1 MGITLGGIMR
11 GALPVLQQGLEAPM
25 QNAVARM
32 DNMGKLYNAK
42 AGEFQKKQADAL
54 SDVDKIKTLANGLGV
69 ELGVAEAAYKMSGKS
84 VDKAGKIINNMVKAF
99 KGNIPT
105 SKLPVVEM
113 PTGQKV
119 DNLESTQK
127 VEIAPQA
134 STSEGIFKSFSNLF
148 KMYSPDDVKK
158 MFAERS
164 GIPLEQV
171 DKVLNNTFN
180 LPSTGAKVAPTA
192 EAIRAGMEG
201 PPSGG
206 SQFQQRLSSMMN
218 VIRSQPGNENKS
230 EAELRALA
238 EQAVLNAPVKG
249 AQGEYGTFVY
259 TNDGPR
265 FETIDRYVGGKLAA
279 PSREI
284 ETVNKELIQTNYGN
298 LERVGKIRKTLAKY
312 PNAFNFI
319 GKLRMKLTDFS
330 DMVGAKPL
338 SDAFA
343 GGELQDSLQS
353 AILFFKGAKDAIFKD
368 PRISDQ
374 DKLLIEQ
381 YLGILNDPTVGS
393 TRAMAAITGLER
405 QFVTSM
411 ASSFAVNTGAGKP
424 GGFKLIETRE
434 DGTLLI
440 KDGDRKIENVAKMV
454 FDKLVESQGLDLNSN
469 DPAMQRQVA
478 QAMILSKNS
487 IAAYQASL
495 DPRYKSLDDY
505 KKRATANPY
514 LIQASGSRT

>member
-25 QNAVARM
+25 QNAVERM

-42 AGEFQKKQADAL
+42 AANFQKNQADAL
-54 SDVDKIKTLANGLGV
+54 NDVDKIKTLANGLGV
-69 ELGVAEAAYKMSGKS
+69 EIGIAESAYKMSGKS
-84 VDKAGKIINNMVKAF
+84 VDKAGKIINNMLKAF

-105 SKLPVVEM
+105 SDLPVSEM
-113 PTGQKV
+113 PSGEKV
-119 DNLESTQK
+119 NNLESTQK
-127 VEIAPQA
+127 VEIAPQK
-134 STSEGIFKSFSNLF
+134 STSDGIFKSFSNLF

-164 GIPLEQV
+164 GISLEQV
-171 DKVLNNTFN
+171 DKVLNNTFD
-180 LPSTGAKVAPTA
+180 LPSTGAKVAPTPGA
-192 EAIRAGMEG
+192 LAKGISG

-206 SQFQQRLSSMMN
+206 SQFQQKLSSMIN
-218 VIRSQPGNENKS
+218 VIRAQPGNENKS

-249 AQGEYGTFVY
+249 AEGEYGTIIY
-259 TNDGPR
+259 TEDGPKYT
-265 FETIDRYVGGKLAA
+265 TIPRIIDGKLAA
-279 PSREI
+279 PSSKI
-284 ETVNKELIQTNYGN
+284 ERVNQELIKTNYGN

-319 GKLRMKLTDFS
+319 GQLRMKLTDFS
-330 DMVGAKPL
+330 DMAGANTL
-338 SDAFA
+338 SDALG

-374 DKLLIEQ
+374 DKLLIEK
-381 YLGILNDPTVGS
+381 YLGILNDKTVGS
-393 TRAMAAITGLER
+393 TRALAAITGLER

-411 ASSFAVNTGAGKP
+411 ASSFAINTGAGKP
-424 GGFKLIETRE
+424 GGMKIIDVGE
-434 DGTLLI
+434 DDVLAI
-440 KDGDRKIENVAKMV
+440 NKPSVAKMV
-454 FDKLVESQGLDLNSN
+454 FDELVKSQQLDVAST
-469 DPAMQRQVA
+469 DPTMQRQVA
-478 QAMILSKNS
+478 QAMILAKNS

-505 KKRATANPY
+505 KKRATANSF
-514 LIQASGSRT
+514 LLQAGA

>member
-25 QNAVARM
+25 QDAVARM
-32 DNMGKLYNAK
+32 DNIGKLYNAK
-42 AGEFQKKQADAL
+42 AGSIQEKQKAAL
-54 SDVDKIKTLANGLGV
+54 SDMDKIKTI
-69 ELGVAEAAYKMSGKS
+69 AESFNVDVGIAEQAYKISNKS
-84 VDKAGKIINNMVKAF
+84 VDKASKIVTNMLSSYNN
-99 KGNIPT
+99 NIPVT
-105 SKLPVVEM
+105 KVDVDKLSAGPNPEVTKIESVDIAPKNASNDSVFNSFKNLFKFYSPDQVVEM
-113 PTGQKV
+113 FAQR
-119 DNLESTQK
+119 
-127 VEIAPQA
+127 
-134 STSEGIFKSFSNLF
+134 SNL
-148 KMYSPDDVKK
+148 PVDQVKK
-158 MFAERS
+158 
-164 GIPLEQV
+164 
-171 DKVLNNTFN
+171 VLSNTFDMPELN
-180 LPSTGAKVAPTA
+180 VTQRATPEALAKG
-192 EAIRAGMEG
+192 ISG

-206 SQFQQRLSSMMN
+206 SMFQQKLLSMMN

-238 EQAVLNAPVKG
+238 EQAVLNPPVRGGK
-249 AQGEYGTFVY
+249 GEYGTIIY
-259 TNDGPR
+259 TPSGPKYT
-265 FETIDRYVGGKLAA
+265 TIDRVIDGKLAA
-279 PSREI
+279 PSAEI
-284 ETVNKELIQTNYGN
+284 ERENQELIKTNYGN

-312 PNAFNFI
+312 PNAFNFV

-338 SDAFA
+338 ADALG

-424 GGFKLIETRE
+424 GGMKIIEVGE
-434 DGTLLI
+434 DDVLAI
-440 KDGDRKIENVAKMV
+440 NKPSVAKMV
-454 FDKLVESQGLDLNSN
+454 FDELVKSQQLDVSST
-469 DPAMQRQVA
+469 DPTMQRQVA
-478 QAMILSKNS
+478 QAMILAKNS

-505 KKRATANPY
+505 KKRATANPF
-514 LIQASGSRT
+514 LVQASGSRT

>member
-25 QNAVARM
+25 QDAVERM
-32 DNMGKLYNAK
+32 DNIGKIYNARATSIQEKQK
-42 AGEFQKKQADAL
+42 AAL
-54 SDVDKIKTLANGLGV
+54 SDADKIKTIAESFNV
-69 ELGVAEAAYKMSGKS
+69 DTGVAEQAYKLSGKS
-84 VDKAGKIINNMVKAF
+84 IDKASKIVTNMLTAYDNKIPLSKVDVDKLDSVAMPEVTKTESVDIAPKNASNDSVFNSF
-99 KGNIPT
+99 KNLFKFYSPDQ
-105 SKLPVVEM
+105 VVEM
-113 PTGQKV
+113 FAQRSNLPVDEVKKV
-119 DNLESTQK
+119 LSNTFDMPELNVSART
-127 VEIAPQA
+127 
-134 STSEGIFKSFSNLF
+134 TSEALAKGIS
-148 KMYSPDDVKK
+148 
-158 MFAERS
+158 
-164 GIPLEQV
+164 
-171 DKVLNNTFN
+171 
-180 LPSTGAKVAPTA
+180 
-192 EAIRAGMEG
+192 G

-206 SQFQQRLSSMMN
+206 SQFEQKLSSMIN
-218 VIRSQPGNENKS
+218 VIRSQRGNENKS

-249 AQGEYGTFVY
+249 AEGEYGTIIY
-259 TNDGPR
+259 TEDGPKYT
-265 FETIDRYVGGKLAA
+265 TIPRIIDGKLAA
-279 PSREI
+279 PSSKI
-284 ETVNKELIQTNYGN
+284 ERVNEELIKTNYGN

-319 GKLRMKLTDFS
+319 GQLRMKLTDFS
-330 DMVGAKPL
+330 DMAGAKTL
-338 SDAFA
+338 SDALG

-374 DKLLIEQ
+374 DKLLIEK

-411 ASSFAVNTGAGKP
+411 ASSFAINTGAGKP
-424 GGFKLIETRE
+424 GGMKIIEVGE
-434 DGTLLI
+434 DDVLAI
-440 KDGDRKIENVAKMV
+440 NKPSVAKMV
-454 FDKLVESQGLDLNSN
+454 FDELVKSQQLNVAST

-478 QAMILSKNS
+478 QAMILAKNS

-505 KKRATANPY
+505 KKRATANPF
-514 LIQASGSRT
+514 LLQTGGSRT

>member
-25 QNAVARM
+25 QDAVARM
-32 DNMGKLYNAK
+32 DNIGKLYNAK
-42 AGEFQKKQADAL
+42 AGSIQEKQKAAL
-54 SDVDKIKTLANGLGV
+54 SDMDKIKTI
-69 ELGVAEAAYKMSGKS
+69 AESFNVDVGIAEQAYKISNKS
-84 VDKAGKIINNMVKAF
+84 VDKASKIVTNMLSSYNN
-99 KGNIPT
+99 NIPVT
-105 SKLPVVEM
+105 KVDVDKLATEPTPEVTKIESVDIAPKNASNDSVFNSFKNLFKFYSPDQVVEM
-113 PTGQKV
+113 FAQR
-119 DNLESTQK
+119 
-127 VEIAPQA
+127 
-134 STSEGIFKSFSNLF
+134 SNL
-148 KMYSPDDVKK
+148 PVDQVKK
-158 MFAERS
+158 
-164 GIPLEQV
+164 
-171 DKVLNNTFN
+171 VLSNTFDMPELN
-180 LPSTGAKVAPTA
+180 VTQRATPEALAKG
-192 EAIRAGMEG
+192 ISG

-206 SQFQQRLSSMMN
+206 SMFQQKLLSMMN

-238 EQAVLNAPVKG
+238 EQAVLNPPVRGGK
-249 AQGEYGTFVY
+249 GEYGTIIY
-259 TNDGPR
+259 TPSGPKYT
-265 FETIDRYVGGKLAA
+265 TIDRVIDGKLAA
-279 PSREI
+279 PSAEI
-284 ETVNKELIQTNYGN
+284 ERENQELIKTNYGN

-312 PNAFNFI
+312 PNAFNFV

-338 SDAFA
+338 ADALG

-424 GGFKLIETRE
+424 GGMKIIEVGE
-434 DGTLLI
+434 DDVLAI
-440 KDGDRKIENVAKMV
+440 NKPSVAKMV
-454 FDKLVESQGLDLNSN
+454 FDELVKSQQLDVSST
-469 DPAMQRQVA
+469 DPTMQRQVA
-478 QAMILSKNS
+478 QAMILAKNS

-505 KKRATANPY
+505 KKRATANPF
-514 LIQASGSRT
+514 LVQASGSRT

>member
-25 QNAVARM
+25 QDAVARM
-32 DNMGKLYNAK
+32 DNIGKLYNAK
-42 AGEFQKKQADAL
+42 AGSIQEKQKAAL
-54 SDVDKIKTLANGLGV
+54 SDMDKIKTI
-69 ELGVAEAAYKMSGKS
+69 AESFNVDVGIAEQAYKISNKS
-84 VDKAGKIINNMVKAF
+84 VDKASKIVTNMLSSYNN
-99 KGNIPT
+99 NIPIT
-105 SKLPVVEM
+105 KVDVDKLATEPTPEVTKIESVDIAPKNASNDSVFNSFKNLFKFYSPDQVVEM
-113 PTGQKV
+113 FAQR
-119 DNLESTQK
+119 
-127 VEIAPQA
+127 
-134 STSEGIFKSFSNLF
+134 SNL
-148 KMYSPDDVKK
+148 PVEQVKK
-158 MFAERS
+158 
-164 GIPLEQV
+164 
-171 DKVLNNTFN
+171 VLSNTFDMPELN
-180 LPSTGAKVAPTA
+180 VTQ
-192 EAIRAGMEG
+192 RATPKALARGISG
-201 PPSGG
+201 PPSSG
-206 SQFQQRLSSMMN
+206 SMFQQKLSSMMN

-230 EAELRALA
+230 EAEIRALA
-238 EQAVLNAPVKG
+238 EQAELNPPVKG

-259 TNDGPR
+259 TEDGPR
-265 FETIDRYVGGKLAA
+265 FEIIDRYVGGKLAA

-284 ETVNKELIQTNYGN
+284 ETVNRELIQTNYGN

-424 GGFKLIETRE
+424 GGFKLIETNAE
-434 DGTLLI
+434 GHLII

-454 FDKLVESQGLDLNSN
+454 FDELVKSQQLDVASN
-469 DPAMQRQVA
+469 DPTMQRQVA
-478 QAMILSKNS
+478 QAMILAKNS

>member
-25 QNAVARM
+25 QNAVERM
-32 DNMGKLYNAK
+32 DNIGKIYNARASSIQEKQK
-42 AGEFQKKQADAL
+42 AAL
-54 SDVDKIKTLANGLGV
+54 SDADKIKTIAASFNVDTGI
-69 ELGVAEAAYKMSGKS
+69 AEQAYKLSGKS
-84 VDKAGKIINNMVKAF
+84 VDKASKIVTNMLSSYNN
-99 KGNIPT
+99 NIPV
-105 SKLPVVEM
+105 SKVDVDKLAPVAMPEITKTESVDIAPKNASNDSVFNSFKNLFKFYSPDQVVEM
-113 PTGQKV
+113 FAQR
-119 DNLESTQK
+119 
-127 VEIAPQA
+127 
-134 STSEGIFKSFSNLF
+134 SNL
-148 KMYSPDDVKK
+148 PVDQVKK
-158 MFAERS
+158 
-164 GIPLEQV
+164 
-171 DKVLNNTFN
+171 VLSNTFDMPELN
-180 LPSTGAKVAPTA
+180 VTQRATPEALAKG
-192 EAIRAGMEG
+192 ISG

-206 SQFQQRLSSMMN
+206 SMFQQKLSSMIN

-238 EQAVLNAPVKG
+238 EQAVLNPPVRGGK
-249 AQGEYGTFVY
+249 GEYGTIIY
-259 TNDGPR
+259 TPDGPKYT
-265 FETIDRYVGGKLAA
+265 TIDRVIDGKLAA
-279 PSREI
+279 PSAEI
-284 ETVNKELIQTNYGN
+284 ERDNQELIKTNYGN

-319 GKLRMKLTDFS
+319 GQLRMKLTDFS
-330 DMVGAKPL
+330 DMAGANTL
-338 SDAFA
+338 SDALG

-411 ASSFAVNTGAGKP
+411 ASSFAINTGAGKP
-424 GGFKLIETRE
+424 GGMKILEVGE
-434 DGTLLI
+434 DNILAI
-440 KDGDRKIENVAKMV
+440 NKPSVAKMV
-454 FDKLVESQGLDLNSN
+454 FDELVKSQQLDVAST

-478 QAMILSKNS
+478 QAMILAKNS
-487 IAAYQASL
+487 VSAYQASV

-505 KKRATANPY
+505 KKKATANPF
-514 LIQASGSRT
+514 LLQVGGSRT

>member
-113 PTGQKV
+113 PTEQKV

-171 DKVLNNTFN
+171 DRVLNNTFN
-180 LPSTGAKVAPTA
+180 LPSTGAKVAPTP

-206 SQFQQRLSSMMN
+206 SMFQQKLSSMMN

-238 EQAVLNAPVKG
+238 EQAVLNPPVKG
-249 AQGEYGTFVY
+249 AKGEYGTIIYTENGPTY
-259 TNDGPR
+259 TNIPR
-265 FETIDRYVGGKLAA
+265 VIDGKLAA
-279 PSREI
+279 PSAEI
-284 ETVNKELIQTNYGN
+284 ERENQELIQTNYGN

-319 GKLRMKLTDFS
+319 GNLRMKLTDFS
-330 DMVGAKPL
+330 DMVGAKSL

-343 GGELQDSLQS
+343 GSELQDSLQS

-374 DKLLIEQ
+374 DKLLIEK

-393 TRAMAAITGLER
+393 SRAMAAITGLER

-424 GGFKLIETRE
+424 GGMKIIEVGE
-434 DGTLLI
+434 DEVLAI
-440 KDGDRKIENVAKMV
+440 NKPSVAKMV
-454 FDKLVESQGLDLNSN
+454 FDELVKSQQLDVAST

-478 QAMILSKNS
+478 QAMILAKNS

-505 KKRATANPY
+505 KKRATANSF
-514 LIQASGSRT
+514 LIQAGGSRT